1 MSAKPKIIGVL
12 PPNKPETIYV
22 MRLADNALILGQRL
36 AQMCGHGPEMELD
49 MAMTNFALDLIGQAN
64 LLYEH
69 ALSLE
74 PLAANVDV
82 LAMTRNEEAYK
93 NCLLAAQPNVDFA
106 HIMLR
111 QYFFSAFQKR
121 QYEALLGSSD
131 KDLAAIAEKSLK
143 EIAYHIRFAK
153 SWVLRLGDGTEESHT
168 HMSDALD
175 CLWRYTGEL
184 FERDDITAAI
194 IKSGLSAD
202 FTLGYDNWQAEMAQT
217 LRAAGGLEAPETL
230 HMLTGGYHGKHD
242 EHLGHILKDMQ
253 YMQIKYP
260 GLQW

>member
-1 MSAKPKIIGVL
+1 
-12 PPNKPETIYV
+12 

-49 MAMTNFALDLIGQAN
+49 IAMTNFALDLIGQAS

-69 ALSLE
+69 ALCLE
-74 PLAANVDV
+74 PMAGNVNA
-82 LAMTRNEEAYK
+82 LAMTRNEEDYR
-93 NCLLAAQPNVDFA
+93 NCLLVAQPNVDFA

-111 QYFFSAFQKR
+111 QYLFSSFQKR

-131 KDLAAIAEKSLK
+131 KHLAAIAEKSLK

-153 SWVLRLGDGTEESHT
+153 SWVLRLGDGTPESHAR
-168 HMSDALD
+168 MADALD

-184 FERDDITAAI
+184 FGRDAITADI

-202 FTLGYDNWQAEMAQT
+202 FTLGYEDWQTEMAQT
-217 LRAAGGLEAPETL
+217 LSAAGGLEAPETL
-230 HMLTGGYHGKHD
+230 RMLTGGYDGRHD
-242 EHLGHILKDMQ
+242 ENLGHILKDMQ
-253 YMQIKYP
+253 YMQIKHP